1 MADFTPPSKS
11 TIPYD
16 HPVTR
21 ISFHAPCSEGSG
33 NVLSRSED
41 AALLFGR
48 LLVAA
53 LLLPGGIDKLL
64 HFSKFAASLATKGV
78 PYAKVLAVF
87 DVAIE
92 VVGPVA
98 LIIGLWPL
106 WTALAHGAHSRDHV
120 GDVPVW
126 DVRRGISPATAGP
139 SGEEPRR
146 DRWPSVLRGERTRG
160 LEPNRPAKGLRRA

>member
-1 MADFTPPSKS
+1 M
-11 TIPYD
+11 
-16 HPVTR
+16 R
-21 ISFHAPCSEGSG
+21 RGSEGFG

-106 WTALAHGAHSRDHV
+106 WTALALMALTLVTTWATYRFGMFGAVFRQPQPVHLVKNLAVIAGLLFYAVSGPGAWSR
-120 GDVPVW
+120 
-126 DVRRGISPATAGP
+126 T
-139 SGEEPRR
+139 
-146 DRWPSVLRGERTRG
+146 
-160 LEPNRPAKGLRRA
+160 GLRRA

>member
-1 MADFTPPSKS
+1 MILSIPPAR
-11 TIPYD
+11 TRLGQRYN

-21 ISFHAPCSEGSG
+21 ILGSG

-41 AALLFGR
+41 ATLLFGR

-53 LLLPGGIDKLL
+53 LLLPSGIDKLL

-78 PYAKVLAVF
+78 PYAKVVAVF

-98 LIIGLWPL
+98 LIVGLWPL
-106 WTALAHGAHSRDHV
+106 WEGRFPGVFKSQ
-120 GDVPVW
+120 
-126 DVRRGISPATAGP
+126 
-139 SGEEPRR
+139 
-146 DRWPSVLRGERTRG
+146 
-160 LEPNRPAKGLRRA
+160 